1 MRMNIW
7 TLFVGAFFILL
18 GTSIILKS
26 FGINIPF
33 FRFAFAALVIFIG
46 VKILFPGKGGNFCGT
61 VVGTATGRET
71 IFGESKIE
79 GNGIS
84 GDYSVVFGANKMD
97 LTKIDVKEKTVTV
110 KVDAVFGGSE
120 VKVDTNMPLKITASA
135 VFGGVTLPNGN
146 AAAFGT
152 NVYQSA
158 SYKEGSPH
166 LHIEAN
172 AVFGGIEIK

>member
-1 MRMNIW
+1 MKMNLW
-7 TLFVGAFFILL
+7 TLFAGAFFVLM

-46 VKILFPGKGGNFCGT
+46 IRILIPGKAGSCCSGISS
-61 VVGTATGRET
+61 ATGRET
-71 IFGESKIE
+71 MFAESTIE
-79 GNGIS
+79 GPEIS
-84 GDYSVVFGANKMD
+84 GEYSVIFGANKMD
-97 LTKIDVKEKTVTV
+97 LTKVELKDQTVKIKIDV
-110 KVDAVFGGSE
+110 VFGGAE
-120 VKVDTNMPLKITASA
+120 VKLDTTKPVKIVASA

-152 NVYQSA
+152 NIYQSQ

-166 LHIEAN
+166 ILIEAN
-172 AVFGGIEIK
+172 SVFGGIEIK